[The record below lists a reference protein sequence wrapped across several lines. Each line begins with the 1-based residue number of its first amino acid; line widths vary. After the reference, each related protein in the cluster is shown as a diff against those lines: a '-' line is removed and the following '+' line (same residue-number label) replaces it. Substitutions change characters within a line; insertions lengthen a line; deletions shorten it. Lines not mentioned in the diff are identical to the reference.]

1 MQRIRYYYSA
11 LLDDDLLGWAQ
22 TPRGMKCRRYINV
35 DNIKAV
41 GSEAVAWQKY
51 YTPNKRRTGVTMG
64 A

>member
-11 LLDDDLLGWAQ
+11 LLDDDLLAWA
-22 TPRGMKCRRYINV
+22 MKCRRYINV
-35 DNIKAV
+35 DNIKVV